1 MDLTTLREIQF
12 ALAYK
17 NVCDSG
23 SIYDMDIAHVLY
35 QNERLIA
42 QITAENKAHE
52 EAVAK
57 AKSRR

>member
-1 MDLTTLREIQF
+1 MD
-12 ALAYK
+12 AG
-17 NVCDSG
+17 V
-23 SIYDMDIAHVLY
+23 IYELDMAHVLY

-42 QITAENKAHE
+42 QIQAENKAHE